1 MFPGRLD
8 FLYFMYEFVW
18 TFLNYYYYFLDLSV
32 FLKVRT
38 SKGSF
43 WSKINFLKK
52 RSYKTESMS
61 KFAKNVKNWS
71 TLLPSMCE

>member
-1 MFPGRLD
+1 MLD

-43 WSKINFLKK
+43 WSKINFFKEKVLQNW
-52 RSYKTESMS
+52 EH
-61 KFAKNVKNWS
+61 VKIREK
-71 TLLPSMCE
+71 C